1 MPHRVGIGTKSDRLG
16 SLVMTPEERLE
27 YIASRSAIML
37 AELKELQALR
47 EQLRQAQASAR
58 QLNIQE
64 IRTISKD

>member
-1 MPHRVGIGTKSDRLG
+1 
-16 SLVMTPEERLE
+16 MTPEERLE